1 MRQNN
6 RDVSSELTGRP
17 GLAWWY
23 WLPVVA
29 YAGLI
34 FFLSSLSNPEVYT
47 PSFLYEIGDK
57 SLHAFEYGVLGI
69 LCYRAFRHGSGA
81 WAARYAL
88 HLAIVAAAAY
98 GVTDEIH
105 QVFVPLREADAG
117 DLLMDTIG
125 AAIGATGWRSTVEP

>member
-1 MRQNN
+1 
-6 RDVSSELTGRP
+6 
-17 GLAWWY
+17 GLVWWY

-34 FFLSSLSNPEVYT
+34 FFLSSLSHPEVYT

-69 LCYRAFRHGSGA
+69 LCYRAFHHAAGA

-88 HLAIVAAAAY
+88 LLAIVSSVGYAL
-98 GVTDEIH
+98 TDEVH
-105 QVFVPLREADAG
+105 QAFVPLREPEVWDLVADS
-117 DLLMDTIG
+117 IG
-125 AAIGATGWRSTVEP
+125 ASVAAFGWRWTVEP

>member
-1 MRQNN
+1 MSQNS
-6 RDVSSELTGRP
+6 RGVSDELTGRP
-17 GLAWWY
+17 GLVWWY

-47 PSFLYEIGDK
+47 PSFLYEVGDK

-69 LCYRAFRHGSGA
+69 LCYRAFRHAAGA

-88 HLAIVAAAAY
+88 LLAITASVGYAL
-98 GVTDEIH
+98 TDEVH
-105 QVFVPLREADAG
+105 QAFIPLREADAW
-117 DLLMDTIG
+117 DLVADSVG
-125 AAIGATGWRSTVEP
+125 ASVAAFG